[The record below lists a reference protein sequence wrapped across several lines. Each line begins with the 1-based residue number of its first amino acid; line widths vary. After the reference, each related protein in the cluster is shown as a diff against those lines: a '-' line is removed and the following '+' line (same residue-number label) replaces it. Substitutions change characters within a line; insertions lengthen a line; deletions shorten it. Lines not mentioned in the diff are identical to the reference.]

1 MITKYTTTMGD
12 RLTRRIGERVINE
25 NGKLKN
31 GYTLI
36 LGFALGLLVAN
47 ILGV

>member
-1 MITKYTTTMGD
+1 MITKYTTKLID
-12 RLTRRIGERVINE
+12 RITRRIGDRVITK

-31 GYTLI
+31 GYVLI

-47 ILGV
+47 I